1 MKRTRVVFSI
11 GALHGGGS
19 ERQIVSILKQIDRA
33 RFEPIL
39 YLVYRQGPL
48 LDELPD
54 DVPIHSFEER
64 FGLPRG
70 PGILMH
76 GKRVAD
82 MSSFLREV
90 EADVCYDRT
99 FLMTLIAADA
109 AQRVGV
115 PNLST
120 IVTEVP
126 EGFEAIAGRFQWA
139 KRRILRRL
147 YSRSAFAL
155 ANAEGSARSA
165 EAFYGLQPDSVR
177 VLPNGLHLPS
187 IRARSEEQVLDHW
200 WSADQGGTRIV
211 TAGRL
216 DTNKGFHLLIDALAA
231 VHSERP
237 ELDFRAA
244 ILGDGPQ
251 KSRLEQQIEGRGL
264 QDWIHLTGFQDN
276 APSWFRSADLFV
288 FPSLLEG
295 MPNVIMEA
303 MACQVPVLAADCDS
317 GPREILQHG
326 QFGTLCDV
334 NSVESLKEH
343 LTRFLTQSE
352 SSSDDAAARTAAA
365 ARHVEE
371 NYSIAAS
378 VSKLE
383 ELFDETV
390 ISSSR

>member
-1 MKRTRVVFSI
+1 MSRIRVVFSI

-19 ERQIVSILKQIDRA
+19 ERQIVSILKQLDRA

-39 YLVYRQGPL
+39 YLVYKQGPL
-48 LDELPD
+48 LKEVPD

-64 FGLPRG
+64 FGPPRG

-82 MSSFLREV
+82 MSAFLRETD
-90 EADVCYDRT
+90 ADVSYDRT

-126 EGFEAIAGRFQWA
+126 NGFRAVAGRFQWA

-147 YSRSAFAL
+147 YTNSAFVL

-165 EAFYGLQPDSVR
+165 ESFYGLPSESIR
-177 VLPNGLHLPS
+177 VIPNGLHLPS
-187 IRARSEEQVLDHW
+187 IRERARESVNDDW
-200 WSADQGGTRIV
+200 WTRQSGGPRIV

-216 DTNKGFHLLIDALAA
+216 DSNKGFHLLIDALTGFSRAHPQYA
-231 VHSERP
+231 
-237 ELDFRAA
+237 FRAA
-244 ILGDGPQ
+244 ILGDGPLQ
-251 KSRLEQQIEGRGL
+251 AELTRQIESAEMRDKIRL
-264 QDWIHLTGFQDN
+264 VGFQSN
-276 APSWFRSADLFV
+276 PAAWFRSADLFV

-295 MPNVIMEA
+295 MPNVLMEA
-303 MACQVPVLAADCDS
+303 MACRTPVLAADCDS
-317 GPREILQHG
+317 GPREILNHG

-334 NSVESLKEH
+334 ASVESLQQH
-343 LTRFLTQSE
+343 LTDFLTQDI
-352 SSSDDAAARTAAA
+352 SSSDDVAARTVAAA
-365 ARHVEE
+365 AHVEE

-383 ELFDETV
+383 ALFDETV
-390 ISSSR
+390 NRSAH